1 MKNKALFIV
10 TLFFLLG
17 CKQEQSS
24 TDILTLSV
32 DLEQSSLR
40 YDDVFSN
47 AEIILLET
55 TDSSLISKITNVD
68 EYKSNYYI
76 HDIRSVKALAFDY
89 KGKFICQLGRKG
101 QGPGEYSW
109 LASIAIDKENDII
122 HLVEPLGR
130 FHNYSPD
137 GKYINSP
144 KYPDGNDY
152 QHLHHF
158 DNYMAAWTISS
169 GSQSDCIIIFN
180 PETMEI
186 VNSYCNGTRLLKEG
200 NFYTYKNELFYYA
213 LLEPFRRVYKVSKDS
228 LTLLYQWD
236 FGNDNFDMYDLDLT
250 YKDENYAKEYDLFWR
265 YMKDG
270 TVPYLVVEQAQNNNY
285 YYACLRFQYKYD
297 KNVFYRKSDGKY
309 LVFGE
314 EDWPMKTN
322 SHVFTDDYMIIAL
335 NPDNYENFKPY
346 LPDSERKKLDTL
358 TEDDNPCLLKLY
370 FKK

>member
-1 MKNKALFIV
+1 MKPNSLILFV
-10 TLFFLLG
+10 SCLLLG
-17 CKQEQSS
+17 CSQRQDN
-24 TDILTLSV
+24 TDCLTLKV
-32 DLEQSSLR
+32 DFEQSSLT

-236 FGNDNFDMYDLDLT
+236 FGDDNFDMYDLDLT
-250 YKDENYAKEYDLFWR
+250 YEDENYAKEYDLFWK
-265 YMKDG
+265 YMRDG
-270 TVPYLVVEQAQNNNY
+270 TVPYVVVRQAQNKDY
-285 YYACLRFQYKYD
+285 YYTCLRFQYKYD
-297 KNVFYRKSDGKY
+297 KSIFYRKSDGKY

>member
-1 MKNKALFIV
+1 MKNYLLILFISS
-10 TLFFLLG
+10 LLLG
-17 CKQEQSS
+17 CSQRQHNM
-24 TDILTLSV
+24 DCLTLAV
-32 DLEQSSLR
+32 NLEQSSLT
-40 YDDVFSN
+40 YNDVFSN
-47 AEIILLET
+47 AEIIPLET
-55 TDSSLISKITNVD
+55 TDSSLIAGITDMV

-76 HDIRSVKALAFDY
+76 HDTRLVKALVFGH
-89 KGKFICQLGRKG
+89 KGEFIGQLGRKG

-109 LASIAIDKENDII
+109 LASISVDKENELI
-122 HLVEPLGR
+122 HLVEPLGG
-130 FHNYSPD
+130 FLNYSPD
-137 GKYINSP
+137 GKYISSK

-158 DNYMAAWTISS
+158 DDYMAAWTISS

-186 VNSYCNGTRLLKEG
+186 VNSYCNGARFLNTG
-200 NFYTYKNELFYYA
+200 DFYTYNDELYHYQK
-213 LLEPFRRVYKVSKDS
+213 LELYRRVYKVSKDS

-250 YKDENYAKEYDLFWR
+250 YKDENYEKEYDLFWK

-270 TVPYLVVEQAQNNNY
+270 TVPYLVVEQAQNKNY
-285 YYACLRFQYKYD
+285 YYTCLRFQYKYD
-297 KNVFYRKSDGKY
+297 KSIFYRKSDGKY

-314 EDWPMKTN
+314 VDWPMKTN

-335 NPDNYENFKPY
+335 NSDNYENFKPY
-346 LPDSERKKLDTL
+346 LPDSERKKLDAL
-358 TEDDNPCLLKLY
+358 AEDDNPCLLKLY